1 MFGKEFD
8 ILYLELKKKIKAS
21 HHGGKSRLLLDF
33 FILIYGLLFLIE
45 FLFGGIL

>member
-1 MFGKEFD
+1 MFGNEFD
-8 ILYLELKKKIKAS
+8 SLYLELKKIKAN
-21 HHGGKSRLLLDF
+21 HHGEKSRLLLDF